1 MRRCPMNVRLLLCVA
16 EALALLAL
24 TTALHLRAGP
34 ATPVPVAA
42 QA

>member
-1 MRRCPMNVRLLLCVA
+1 MNVRLSLCVA
-16 EALALLAL
+16 AALALPAL

-34 ATPVPVAA
+34 AAPVPVAA